1 MCYITAG
8 DVNNVKQHCI
18 KRFFRHPY
26 ARQEPK
32 NPTEKL
38 WSSVVNPWSRL
49 VRGLGAGHRSSG
61 MSSKSGK
68 EAVSWVA
75 RPRRSTG
82 ARRALKGDARRALT
96 EN

>member
-32 NPTEKL
+32 NPTEKQEFGCE
-38 WSSVVNPWSRL
+38 SVEPVGPWPRSGTPVLRDVL
-49 VRGLGAGHRSSG
+49 KKREGGSQLGRTSQEVHGG
-61 MSSKSGK
+61 PEG
-68 EAVSWVA
+68 
-75 RPRRSTG
+75 P
-82 ARRALKGDARRALT
+82 
-96 EN
+96 